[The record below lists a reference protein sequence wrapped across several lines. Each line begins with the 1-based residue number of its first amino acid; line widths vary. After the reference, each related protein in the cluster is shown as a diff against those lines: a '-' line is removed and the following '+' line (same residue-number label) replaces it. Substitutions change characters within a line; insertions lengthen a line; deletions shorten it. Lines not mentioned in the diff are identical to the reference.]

1 MFQMREQSKTAEK
14 ELNKME
20 TGNIPGKELK
30 VMVRKMLPR
39 FKTGWIQWE
48 LKQREKKLKKKKN
61 QSWKIQ

>member
-39 FKTGWIQWE
+39 FKTG
-48 LKQREKKLKKKKN
+48 
-61 QSWKIQ
+61 